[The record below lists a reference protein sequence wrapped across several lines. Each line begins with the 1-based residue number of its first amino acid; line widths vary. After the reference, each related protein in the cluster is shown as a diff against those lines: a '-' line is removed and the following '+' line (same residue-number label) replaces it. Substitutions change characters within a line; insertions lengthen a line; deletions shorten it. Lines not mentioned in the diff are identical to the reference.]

1 MMNKKTPYLLILLM
15 VISSFSFA
23 QTQEELKETVLRDVK
38 IFNKAKLKLD
48 YETVVKHTHPNVIE
62 TNGGKAKTLASLK
75 ETYAKFKKNRTW
87 AYEKASA
94 KNVSDIVF
102 ENGEYRCFIENYDQ
116 IKRDDTRTK
125 STNYLLATYNAN
137 AKIWCFVKAR
147 ELKGEKGTVIF
158 PEYKT
163 SLDIPKDVVT
173 KKRL

>member
-1 MMNKKTPYLLILLM
+1 MMNKKTPYLLVLLM

-23 QTQEELKETVLRDVK
+23 QTTEELKASALRDAK

-75 ETYAKFKKNRTW
+75 KTYAKFKKNRTW

-94 KNVSDIVF
+94 KNVSDVVF

-116 IKRDDTRTK
+116 IKRDNARTK
-125 STNYLLATYNAN
+125 SKNYLLATYNAT

-147 ELKGEKGTVIF
+147 ELKGEKGAIIF
-158 PEYKT
+158 PDYKT
-163 SLDIPKDVVT
+163 NLNIPKDVVT
-173 KKRL
+173 RKRL